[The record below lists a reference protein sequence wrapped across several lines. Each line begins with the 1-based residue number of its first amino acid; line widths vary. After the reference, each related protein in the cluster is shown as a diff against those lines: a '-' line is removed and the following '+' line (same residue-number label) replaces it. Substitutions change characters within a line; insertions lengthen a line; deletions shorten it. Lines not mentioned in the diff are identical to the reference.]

1 MTPQGAE
8 TRFSAAPV
16 GFGRL
21 EPGPAHRA
29 GWPPEL
35 TSVVEP
41 VAWGDESFVGRTVSI
56 EEGEVD
62 HGVGD
67 LIGKGGI
74 EGSIVDRR
82 QSVQQGK
89 VDGFV
94 INNVSAAAFVLQSQ
108 KGPKPAVMLEQ
119 EIYVQPMGIGMTKG
133 ETALIKEVNGI
144 LHKLE
149 ASGYMDQH
157 WKKWFGE
164 DSDFKLK
171 RPYKVTPIKDVK
183 FEAFP

>member
-8 TRFSAAPV
+8 TRPGAAPV

-89 VDGFV
+89 VDDGFE
-94 INNVSAAAFVLQSQ
+94 IAAVRQA
-108 KGPKPAVMLEQ
+108 
-119 EIYVQPMGIGMTKG
+119 
-133 ETALIKEVNGI
+133 VNG
-144 LHKLE
+144 E
-149 ASGYMDQH
+149 GRSWDR
-157 WKKWFGE
+157 E
-164 DSDFKLK
+164 VDRD
-171 RPYKVTPIKDVK
+171 P
-183 FEAFP
+183 